1 VGEVLTLMH
10 DLEIGRKYG
19 KTMTFN
25 ETKYDLEDFK
35 AMLLDNPEFYDE
47 VKQSII
53 NKIKNETN
61 ESKDQEVESVG
72 SDSQI

>member
-1 VGEVLTLMH
+1 MH

-25 ETKYDLEDFK
+25 DTKYDLEEFK
-35 AMLLDNPEFYDE
+35 AMLLDNEEFYEE

-61 ESKDQEVESVG
+61 ESKDQEVESTG
-72 SDSQI
+72 GDSEIQ